1 VTFIGSFAVLMLVGL
16 SFYLTDFKKRPKR
29 RQKRRLIKHYGL
41 NRIILKA
48 KRKQIMKTIRDA
60 KTFDEL
66 LDIKYGKL
74 GTEKRDEFEVKAK
87 SFVVGE
93 MIKEA
98 RKDAHLTQDALAKKT
113 GTKKSYISRLENG
126 KIDIQISTL
135 FKIFEEG
142 LGKSIGLTIQ

>member
-1 VTFIGSFAVLMLVGL
+1 M
-16 SFYLTDFKKRPKR
+16 KK
-29 RQKRRLIKHYGL
+29 ISD
-41 NRIILKA
+41 
-48 KRKQIMKTIRDA
+48 T

-66 LDIKYGKL
+66 LDIKYGKP
-74 GTEKRDEFEVKAK
+74 GTEERNEFEVKAK
-87 SFVVGE
+87 AFVIGE

-98 RKDAHLTQDALAKKT
+98 RKEAHMTQEELAAKT

-142 LGKSIGLTIQ
+142 LGKELGFTIL

>member
-1 VTFIGSFAVLMLVGL
+1 
-16 SFYLTDFKKRPKR
+16 
-29 RQKRRLIKHYGL
+29 
-41 NRIILKA
+41 
-48 KRKQIMKTIRDA
+48 MKTIKDA
-60 KTFDEL
+60 TNFDEL

-74 GTEKRDEFEVKAK
+74 GTEKRDEFEMKAK
-87 SFVVGE
+87 AFIVGE

-98 RKDAHLTQDALAKKT
+98 RKKAHLTQEDLAKKT

-142 LGKSIGLTIQ
+142 LGKKIGLIIQ

>member
-1 VTFIGSFAVLMLVGL
+1 M
-16 SFYLTDFKKRPKR
+16 
-29 RQKRRLIKHYGL
+29 
-41 NRIILKA
+41 
-48 KRKQIMKTIRDA
+48 KQISDA

-66 LDIKYGKL
+66 LDIKYGEL
-74 GTEKRDEFEVKAK
+74 GTGKRNEFEVKAK
-87 SFVVGE
+87 AFVVGE

-98 RKDAHLTQDALAKKT
+98 RKEAHLTQEELAEKT

-142 LGKSIGLTIQ
+142 LGKSLGFTVV

>member
-1 VTFIGSFAVLMLVGL
+1 M
-16 SFYLTDFKKRPKR
+16 KK
-29 RQKRRLIKHYGL
+29 IS
-41 NRIILKA
+41 
-48 KRKQIMKTIRDA
+48 DA

-74 GTEKRDEFEVKAK
+74 GTEKRNEFEIKAK
-87 SFVVGE
+87 AFVVGE

-98 RKDAHLTQDALAKKT
+98 RKEAHLTQEELAEKT

-135 FKIFEEG
+135 FKIFEKG
-142 LGKSIGLTIQ
+142 LGKKLGFTVV

>member
-1 VTFIGSFAVLMLVGL
+1 
-16 SFYLTDFKKRPKR
+16 
-29 RQKRRLIKHYGL
+29 
-41 NRIILKA
+41 
-48 KRKQIMKTIRDA
+48 MKTLRDA

-74 GTEKRDEFEVKAK
+74 GSTKRDEFEVKAK

-98 RKDAHLTQDALAKKT
+98 RKEAHLTQEQLAEKT

-142 LGKSIGLTIQ
+142 LGKTLGITYQ